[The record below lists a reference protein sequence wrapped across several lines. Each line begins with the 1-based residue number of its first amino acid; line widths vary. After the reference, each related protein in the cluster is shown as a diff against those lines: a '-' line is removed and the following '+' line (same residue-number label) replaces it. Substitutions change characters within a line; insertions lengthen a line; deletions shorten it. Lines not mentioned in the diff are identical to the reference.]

1 MDPVTTTRVPPP
13 RPPGRRGFGRRSGLA
28 AGRAAV
34 AGAACGF
41 GGAGGGPPAAAG
53 RGGSGAAPPT
63 GTPVR
68 GGTLTVAIGADLDTL
83 DPLKYFT
90 SVAGVVFRNLTDT
103 LLRFAEDLR
112 PVPGLARSWDVSP
125 DGRRYTFHLQPGVTF
140 HDGTPFDAEAVRFT
154 FARYVED
161 ASSPW
166 HQDVADVQE
175 VAAVDPLTVRVTL

>member
-1 MDPVTTTRVPPP
+1 MTTPRVPPP
-13 RPPGRRGFGRRSGLA
+13 RPRGRGGFGRRSGLA
-28 AGRAAV
+28 AGAAAV

-41 GGAGGGPPAAAG
+41 AGVGGGPPAAGG
-53 RGGSGAAPPT
+53 RAGSGAAPSD
-63 GTPVR
+63 GAPVR
-68 GGTLTVAIGADLDTL
+68 GGTLTVATGTDLDTL

-103 LLRFAEDLR
+103 LVRFTEDLR
-112 PVPGLARSWDVSP
+112 PVPGLARAWDVSP
-125 DGRRYTFHLQPGVTF
+125 DGRESTFRLQPGVTF

-166 HQDVADVQE
+166 HQDVADVRE
-175 VAAVDPLTVRVTL
+175 VAVVDPLTVR